1 MSAPS
6 REARLRLLEALLSV
20 AIFALVVFQIWQSTK
35 VGTTPRGT
43 AAREALQHLHVANGL
58 TILLLLLPRLWL
70 WFHLPRPPRPSR
82 VPPAADDLARRC
94 NLGLYLLLLAMCLVG
109 PFFAWSEG
117 HAVSWYG
124 GAFTV
129 PPMVAAGYRPSVT
142 LGYLHSALSFALL
155 FLAGVAVLVAIWQA
169 LRHRVGPWRILP
181 AFPWSDSQ
189 PDDGARTP
197 VGWSAMHALL
207 FAGVLALGAWMP
219 YRIFGVVPFTTGAQL
234 VAAAPPPATDPYL
247 GVQPPPALDAQT
259 TKDFMWCRFCHTF
272 DRTGAHGVG
281 PNLHRVFG
289 RRAASAAGFYYSPAF
304 VEAGQGGLM
313 WDAERIDAL
322 LADPE
327 GFLGGRHRMRYPPIK
342 DPERR
347 AKVIAALR
355 WETR

>member
-1 MSAPS
+1 MNG
-6 REARLRLLEALLSV
+6 RVVEQRLRLAEGLLSL
-20 AIFALVVFQIWQSTK
+20 AIFALVAFQIYQSTK

-70 WFHLPRPPRPSR
+70 WLRLPRPARPTR
-82 VPPAADDLARRC
+82 VPAAADDLARRC
-94 NLGLYLLLLAMCLVG
+94 NLGLYLLLLALCLIG

-124 GAFTV
+124 LVTL
-129 PPMVAAGYRPSVT
+129 PPMIGAGYRPSVT
-142 LGYLHSALSFALL
+142 LGYLHSAVSFALL
-155 FLAGVAVLVAIWQA
+155 LLAGLSVCVALWQA
-169 LRHRVGPWRILP
+169 VRYRAAPWRMLP
-181 AFPWSDSQ
+181 AFPWSGSQ
-189 PDDGARTP
+189 VSDLARTGA
-197 VGWSAMHALL
+197 GWNALHALL

-219 YRIFGVVPFTTGAQL
+219 YKVFGVVPFTTGAQL
-234 VAAAPPPATDPYL
+234 VASGPPPVADPYL
-247 GVQPPPALDAQT
+247 DASPPPPLDAQT

-272 DRTGAHGVG
+272 DKGGAHGVG

-304 VEAGQGGLM
+304 VEAGQGGLV
-313 WDAERIDAL
+313 WDAAQIEAL
-322 LADPE
+322 IADPE
-327 GFLGGRHRMRYPPIK
+327 GFLGGKHRMRYPPIT